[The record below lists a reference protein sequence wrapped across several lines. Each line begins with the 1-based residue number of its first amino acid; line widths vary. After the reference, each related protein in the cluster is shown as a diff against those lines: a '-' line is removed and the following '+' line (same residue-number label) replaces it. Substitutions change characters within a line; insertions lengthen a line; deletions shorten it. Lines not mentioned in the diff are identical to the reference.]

1 MSTSGARAGS
11 STAATGISEDE
22 VRGTTVDEL
31 LDALNRGSDA
41 LAERTAEL
49 REVQAQ
55 SLTPRE
61 HARMLTLLTS
71 ATGVDR
77 LKRMLDVQTSDRTG
91 QAKGSVLPSFSRC
104 PPCELT
110 SCCPSS
116 LANYNIQVIL

>member
-1 MSTSGARAGS
+1 MSTSGARGD
-11 STAATGISEDE
+11 STPSAATGLTEDE

-31 LDALNRGSDA
+31 LDALNRGSDT

-77 LKRMLDVQTSDRTG
+77 LKRMLDSQTSERTGQG
-91 QAKGSVLPSFSRC
+91 QAKGSVLPSFLLSM
-104 PPCELT
+104 
-110 SCCPSS
+110 PS
-116 LANYNIQVIL
+116 A